1 MMKEAI
7 TWQKQKQKQWK
18 IENQMK
24 LNDKFLGFLLSV
36 FLNVF
41 PFCTVYYMFKMAL
54 TKNSQISPCYL
65 MSLFFLHLLNLHHF
79 FLLLDNHI
87 MFGIE
92 TNLVIKSLFALW
104 LSHFLL
110 FDCPLVKTSIL
121 FQGGSMS

>member
-7 TWQKQKQKQWK
+7 TWQKQKQKQKQWK

-54 TKNSQISPCYL
+54 NKNS
-65 MSLFFLHLLNLHHF
+65 
-79 FLLLDNHI
+79 
-87 MFGIE
+87 
-92 TNLVIKSLFALW
+92 
-104 LSHFLL
+104 
-110 FDCPLVKTSIL
+110 
-121 FQGGSMS
+121 GSAPVT